1 MMKGTEKIIE
11 HIRADAQAAV
21 DGIIAEAEAKAAAI
35 KADYEKKAAEV
46 YSEKLRAGEKLCED
60 KVEGANRIAGMEAR
74 KGILALKQEMV
85 TASFDKAAQLLTELP
100 EEQYV
105 KLLAGLAANA
115 SVTGDE
121 KIVLNSRDAKI
132 ADKVI
137 AAANAELGKAGK
149 NAALSLSDKAGSFAG
164 GLVLQ
169 RSNIEVNCTVELLVE
184 LSKGGMSAE
193 LAGVLF
199 E

>member
-1 MMKGTEKIIE
+1 MKGTEKIIE
-11 HIRADAQAAV
+11 HIRADAQAAA
-21 DGIIAEAEAKAAAI
+21 DGIIAEAEKKAAAI
-35 KADYEKKAAEV
+35 TEDYAKKAEAV
-46 YSEKLRAGEKLCED
+46 YAEKLKAGEKACSD

-74 KGILALKQEMV
+74 KSILALKQEMV
-85 TASFDKAAQLLTELP
+85 NASFNRAAELITALP
-100 EEQYV
+100 EEKYV
-105 KLLAGLAANA
+105 KLLAGLAAEA

-121 KIVLNSRDAKI
+121 KIVLNSRDAAI

-137 AAANAELGKAGK
+137 AAANAELAKAGK
-149 NAALSLSDKAGSFAG
+149 TAKLGLSDKVGTFAG

-184 LSKGGMSAE
+184 LTRGEMSAE

>member
-1 MMKGTEKIIE
+1 MKGTEKIIE
-11 HIRADAQAAV
+11 HIRADAQAAA

-35 KADYEKKAAEV
+35 KADYDKKAEAV
-46 YSEKLRAGEKLCED
+46 YTEKLSAGKKLCED
-60 KVEGANRIAGMEAR
+60 RVEGANRIAGMEAR
-74 KGILALKQEMV
+74 KSILALKQEMV
-85 TASFDKAAQLLTELP
+85 NASFEKAAQLITALP

-105 KLLAGLAANA
+105 KLLAGLAAEA

-121 KIVLNSRDAKI
+121 KIVLNSRDQAI
-132 ADKVI
+132 ADKVA
-137 AAANAELGKAGK
+137 AAANAALGKAGK
-149 NAALSLSDKAGSFAG
+149 TAALTVSEKTGSFAG
-164 GLVLQ
+164 GVVLQ

-184 LSKGGMSAE
+184 LTRGGMSAE

>member
-1 MMKGTEKIIE
+1 MKGTEKIIE

-21 DGIIAEAEAKAAAI
+21 DGIIAEAEAKAAAVA
-35 KADYEKKAAEV
+35 ADYEKKAAAA
-46 YSEKLRAGEKLCED
+46 YSEKLSAGKKLCED
-60 KVEGANRIAGMEAR
+60 RVEGANRIAGMEAR
-74 KGILALKQEMV
+74 KGILAHKQEMV
-85 TASFDKAAQLLTELP
+85 NASFDKAAELICKLP

-105 KLLAGLAANA
+105 KLLARLAAEA

-121 KIVLNSRDAKI
+121 KIVLNSRDQAI

-137 AAANAELGKAGK
+137 AAANAKLAKAGK
-149 NAALSLSDKAGSFAG
+149 PAALTLSEKTGAFAG
-164 GLVLQ
+164 GLMLS

-184 LSKGGMSAE
+184 LTRGGMSAE